1 VQQNTRYTSEDEVRA
16 STNTMK
22 LKKITQN
29 KIDNSDRQSLM
40 LIWKRSYQGAINE
53 LYGSF
58 LVERKNK
65 PTKPRIIAIIDI
77 IPITISAFLLLL
89 TLSLKI
95 SFRDKTQYLQGHLH
109 SNQDSNCKT
118 GACCNGSTKSS

>member
-1 VQQNTRYTSEDEVRA
+1 VISVYIRCVQQNTRYTSEHEVGA

-22 LKKITQN
+22 LKKITRN

-58 LVERKNK
+58 LVER
-65 PTKPRIIAIIDI
+65 I
-77 IPITISAFLLLL
+77 
-89 TLSLKI
+89 
-95 SFRDKTQYLQGHLH
+95 
-109 SNQDSNCKT
+109 NQLNQE
-118 GACCNGSTKSS
+118 